1 MKAAVVPIITIFS
14 LLSLAAMAQIDD
26 SPTSE
31 IPSASHMPESTTIDD
46 KPLLFENE
54 IKAQRRDSAQAKWPG
69 ITTKPKADHKPSSSK
84 DGDALSFNFLYYIIQ
99 KFKIS
104 DLVDD

>member
-1 MKAAVVPIITIFS
+1 MKLVVALFIPALCLFSWAAQ
-14 LLSLAAMAQIDD
+14 AQGDD
-26 SPTSE
+26 LPNSE
-31 IPSASHMPESTTIDD
+31 IPSASHMPETVTTDD

-54 IKAQRRDSAQAKWPG
+54 MKAPRRDSAQTKPTVVIA
-69 ITTKPKADHKPSSSK
+69 KPKADHKPSSSK

-104 DLVDD
+104 DLVDE